1 MNKRKFYPMLTSTL
15 QSTLM
20 NIEPELL
27 LDYILMIINYPDVD
41 GSKVNMKDI
50 ATHVILTELDR
61 QYARWNKGESN
72 GTR

>member
-1 MNKRKFYPMLTSTL
+1 MLTSTL

-41 GSKVNMKDI
+41 DSKVNMKDI
-50 ATHVILTELDR
+50 ATCVILIELGR
-61 QYARWNKGESN
+61 QYERWN
-72 GTR
+72 TRGA

>member
-41 GSKVNMKDI
+41 DSKVNMKDI
-50 ATHVILTELDR
+50 ATCVILIELRR
-61 QYARWNKGESN
+61 QYERWN
-72 GTR
+72 TRGA

>member
-20 NIEPELL
+20 NIEPEVL

-41 GSKVNMKDI
+41 DSKVNMKDI
-50 ATHVILTELDR
+50 ATHVILTELER
-61 QYARWNKGESN
+61 QYERWNKKGV
-72 GTR
+72 

>member
-41 GSKVNMKDI
+41 DSKVNMKDI
-50 ATHVILTELDR
+50 ATHVILTELER
-61 QYARWNKGESN
+61 QYERWNKKGA
-72 GTR
+72 

>member
-27 LDYILMIINYPDVD
+27 LDYVLLIINYPDVEE
-41 GSKVNMKDI
+41 SKVNMKDI
-50 ATHVILTELDR
+50 ATHVILAELDR
-61 QYARWNKGESN
+61 QYERWNKKGA
-72 GTR
+72 

>member
-20 NIEPELL
+20 NIEPEVL

-41 GSKVNMKDI
+41 DSKVNMKDI

-61 QYARWNKGESN
+61 QYERWNKG
-72 GTR
+72 GAK